1 MLFADAPPTETVTV
15 SVTPA
20 APASFRERVKG
31 YATRAGQTAT
41 TYASKAERII
51 DAPVYDAAAVLGV
64 DVIWLGGIVFTLKIL
79 TMGLAME
86 FRRPVCCPSCP
97 VASP

>member
-1 MLFADAPPTETVTV
+1 MLYAAAD
-15 SVTPA
+15 PA
-20 APASFRERVKG
+20 APVPPSFRERVKG

-64 DVIWLGGIVFTLKIL
+64 DVIWLGGIVFTLKIV

-86 FRRPVCCPSCP
+86 FRRRPECCPVRCP
-97 VASP
+97 VP